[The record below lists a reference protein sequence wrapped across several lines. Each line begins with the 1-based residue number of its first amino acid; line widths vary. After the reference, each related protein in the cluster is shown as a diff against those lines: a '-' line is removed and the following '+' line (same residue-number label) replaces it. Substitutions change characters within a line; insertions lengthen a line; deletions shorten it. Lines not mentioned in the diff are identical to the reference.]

1 MNVRSIHE
9 LADVLFQLFGVLEL
23 SLDVLFLE
31 ETVEAGDYMTVYLK
45 TSASLVFCLSDRT

>member
-1 MNVRSIHE
+1 MRSIHE